1 MSAGSLLG
9 RLAATVFGG
18 SCYICRGAASRGA
31 RGDGALVCPLICA
44 ECERDLPGLPRERC
58 PRCALPTAGAQ
69 VCGRCLADP
78 PEFDATVAAFAYA
91 FPADV
96 LVKALKFKS
105 ELALA
110 PYLAGH
116 LADELVR
123 ADQNA
128 GAVDLIIAVPLHP
141 QRLAERGYNQSVEI
155 ARTLSRS
162 TGTPLATGGC
172 ERLRDTPAQAELP
185 LDARTRNM
193 RGAFACSLALAGRR
207 VALVD
212 DVMTTGATLDALAG
226 AVKRAGAVSVE
237 NWVVARTL

>member
-18 SCYICRGAASRGA
+18 SCYICRGAAGGGA
-31 RGDGALVCPLICA
+31 LICA
-44 ECERDLPGLPRERC
+44 ACERELPSLPPERC
-58 PRCALPTAGAQ
+58 PRCALPAPGAQ
-69 VCGRCLADP
+69 LCGRCIADP
-78 PEFDATVAAFAYA
+78 PAFDATTAAFAYA

-110 PYLAGH
+110 PYLAAH
-116 LADELVR
+116 LAAKLDPAR
-123 ADQNA
+123 
-128 GAVDLIIAVPLHP
+128 AVDLIIAVPLHP
-141 QRLAERGYNQSVEI
+141 LRLAERGYNQTVEI
-155 ARTLSRS
+155 ARVLSRS
-162 TGTPLATGGC
+162 TRTALATGGC
-172 ERLRDTPAQAELP
+172 ERLRDTPAQTGLP
-185 LDARTRNM
+185 LGARTHNV

>member
-18 SCYICRGAASRGA
+18 SCYVCRGAAGRGA
-31 RGDGALVCPLICA
+31 RGALICA
-44 ECERDLPGLPRERC
+44 ACEGDLPRLPRERC
-58 PRCALPTAGAQ
+58 PRCALPATAGQ
-69 VCGRCLADP
+69 LCGRCVANP

-96 LVKALKFKS
+96 LVKALKFQS

-116 LADELVR
+116 LADEVAREPER
-123 ADQNA
+123 ARP
-128 GAVDLIIAVPLHP
+128 VDLIIAVPLHP

-162 TGTPLATGGC
+162 IGAPLATGGC

-185 LDARTRNM
+185 LDVRTRNM
-193 RGAFACSLALAGRR
+193 RGAFACSLPLTGRR

-226 AVKRAGAVSVE
+226 ALKRAGAASVV